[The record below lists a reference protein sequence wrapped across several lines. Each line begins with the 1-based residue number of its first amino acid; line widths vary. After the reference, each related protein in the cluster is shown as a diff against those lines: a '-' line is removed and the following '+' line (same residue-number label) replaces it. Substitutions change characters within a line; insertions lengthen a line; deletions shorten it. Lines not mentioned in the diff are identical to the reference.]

1 MRTDDEGV
9 FGITKLKRQALSRSL
24 RSDSPLFVIQN
35 TLFVNHLTKNYFM
48 AFMTTIEKSQH
59 THQENQVTS
68 KWKNIKQ
75 NVETCILYSSL
86 PEIACKTVRP
96 LTPEFRGKDG
106 NFQNS
111 HSRLENRDYIKGIL
125 VLVSKPENED
135 NIPHI
140 CHFFTQAKFLENKI
154 YPISLFAK

>member
-1 MRTDDEGV
+1 
-9 FGITKLKRQALSRSL
+9 
-24 RSDSPLFVIQN
+24 
-35 TLFVNHLTKNYFM
+35 M

-59 THQENQVTS
+59 TRQENQVTS

-96 LTPEFRGKDG
+96 LTPEFRGKNG

-111 HSRLENRDYIKGIL
+111 HSRLENRDQMQRNSPNVPDCKGIPQMFL
-125 VLVSKPENED
+125 TAKEFSFSSRSLRMKITYLIFV
-135 NIPHI
+135 I
-140 CHFFTQAKFLENKI
+140 FFTQAKFLENKI
-154 YPISLFAK
+154 YTEKTPIFRVKSVKNATFSHKIC